1 MFTNYLKIALRNI
14 LKHKSYAFVNI
25 AGLAVGIACCL
36 LILLYVQ
43 DELSYDRFHQNAA
56 RIYRA
61 TLATSQQRVEVTPS
75 IVGPIFE
82 REFSE
87 VAQTVRLYETTRYG
101 AVVVQH
107 GERIFQEERFMF
119 ADSTVFEVFTFPF
132 ITGNPAT
139 ALARPNTIV
148 LTQATAQKY
157 FGSAKPLGQTLRVN
171 NARDYE
177 ITGVIQ
183 DVPRHSHLQFD
194 FLASYV
200 SLTNDWAKEET
211 WYSAN
216 LYTYLLLHA
225 NASLPALEQR
235 IPALL
240 QREKVEYWEKIALQK
255 LTRIHLYWNNDVAR
269 IYIFASI
276 AFLVLL
282 IACINYMNLATA
294 RSIRRARE
302 VGVRK
307 VLGAVRGQLAA
318 QFYGEIGVI
327 TLLALA
333 LAVLLVEVA
342 RPVFNAVSGKQLAA
356 GAMLHPSFIMMI
368 AAVGVLVT
376 LIAGSY
382 PALFLSTFQPAKVL
396 KSALKLSGHGAAFRK
411 GLVVA
416 QFVISIAL
424 ISGTAVV
431 YNQLSYINNKK
442 LGFEKEQVLVL
453 PMRERTLRN
462 NYATLKAALAQHSN
476 IVSVSAAAGFPG
488 RVFGGYTMQAEG
500 LPENQQPAVVGY
512 PVDKD
517 IIKTLG
523 LELLVGRGFPETFT
537 EAQGYVY
544 VINERALQILG
555 WQKEDAVGKWM
566 NLPSERMGR
575 VVGVVKDFHF
585 ASLHAEIRPLV
596 MFIEPPEFQ
605 YLLVKLRPQDL
616 PNTLAFMRKQW
627 QELAPNSPFEF
638 SFLDRA
644 FASLYRTEQNAGRL
658 LGLFAALAI
667 LIACLGLF
675 GLASFTAEQRTKE
688 IGVRKVLGA
697 TVAGIIGLL
706 SRDYVKL
713 VAIAF
718 VIATP
723 LGYFAMQRWLQDFA
737 YRVNIAWWVFALAG
751 GAALLIA
758 LLTVS
763 LQAIKAALANPVE
776 ALRYE

>member
-56 RIYRA
+56 QIYRA

-75 IVGPIFE
+75 ILGPIFQ
-82 REFSE
+82 REFPE
-87 VAQTVRLYETTRYG
+87 VAQSARLYETTRFG

-139 ALARPNTIV
+139 ALTRPNTII

-157 FGSAKPLGQTLRVN
+157 FGETNPLGQTLRVN

-177 ITGVIQ
+177 ITGVIEN
-183 DVPRHSHLQFD
+183 VPRHSHLQFD

-200 SLTNDWAKEET
+200 SLTNEWAKNET

-235 IPALL
+235 IPNLL
-240 QREKVEYWEKIALQK
+240 QREKVEFWEKISLQK
-255 LTRIHLYWNNDVAR
+255 LTRIHLYWNNDIAR
-269 IYIFASI
+269 VYIFASI

-333 LAVLLVEVA
+333 LAVLLVEIA
-342 RPVFNAVSGKQLAA
+342 RPVFNAISGKQLAA
-356 GAMLHPSFIMMI
+356 GAMLQPSFIMMI
-368 AAVGVLVT
+368 AAIGALVS

-396 KSALKLSGHGAAFRK
+396 KSALKLSGHGAGFRK

-431 YNQLSYINNKK
+431 YNQLAYINNKK
-442 LGFEKEQVLVL
+442 LGFEKEQVLIL
-453 PMRERTLRN
+453 PMRERTMRS
-462 NYATLKAALAQHSN
+462 NYETLKAALAQHSS

-488 RVFGGYTMQAEG
+488 TVMGGYRMQAEG
-500 LPENQQPAVVGY
+500 LPENEQPRVVGY
-512 PVDKD
+512 IVDND
-517 IIKTLG
+517 IVRTLG
-523 LELLVGRGFPETFT
+523 LELLAGRGFPEVWT

-544 VINERALQILG
+544 VINERAMRILG
-555 WQKEDAVGKWM
+555 WQKEEAVGKWL
-566 NLPSERMGR
+566 NLLSSRMGR

-585 ASLHAEIRPLV
+585 TSLREEIMPLA
-596 MFIEPPEFQ
+596 MFIEPREFK
-605 YLLVKLRPQDL
+605 YLLVKVRPQDL
-616 PNTLAFMRKQW
+616 ANTLAFMREQW
-627 QELAPNSPFEF
+627 RELAPHSPFEF

-644 FASLYRTEQNAGRL
+644 FEVLYRAEQNAGRL
-658 LGLFAALAI
+658 MAVFSALAI

-706 SRDYVKL
+706 SRDFVKL

-718 VIATP
+718 VIAAP
-723 LGYFAMQRWLQDFA
+723 LGYFAMQRWLQNFA
-737 YRVNIAWWVFALAG
+737 YRIDIGWWIFALAG
-751 GAALLIA
+751 GLALLIA

-763 LQAIKAALANPVE
+763 MQAIKAALANPVE

>member
-1 MFTNYLKIALRNI
+1 MFKNYLKIALRNI

-43 DELSYDRFHQNAA
+43 DELNYDRFHQNAA
-56 RIYRA
+56 QIYRA
-61 TLATSQQRVEVTPS
+61 TLASNQQRVEVTPS
-75 IVGPIFE
+75 ILGPIFQ
-82 REFSE
+82 REFPE
-87 VAQTVRLYETTRYG
+87 VAQTVRLYETTRFG
-101 AVVVQH
+101 AVVVQR

-148 LTQATAQKY
+148 LTEAAARKY
-157 FGSAKPLGQTLRVN
+157 FGAANPLGQTLRVN

-200 SLTNDWAKEET
+200 SLTNDWAKNET

-235 IPALL
+235 IPGLL
-240 QREKVEYWEKIALQK
+240 QREKDEYWEKIALQK
-255 LTRIHLYWNNDVAR
+255 LTRIHLYWNNDIVR
-269 IYIFASI
+269 VYIFSSI

-333 LAVLLVEVA
+333 LAVLFVEVA
-342 RPVFNAVSGKQLAA
+342 RPAFNAVSGKQLAA
-356 GAMLHPSFIMMI
+356 GAMLQPSFIMML
-368 AAVGVLVT
+368 AAGGAMVT

-382 PALFLSTFQPAKVL
+382 PALFLSTFQPGQVL
-396 KSALKLSGHGAAFRK
+396 KSALKLSGHGAGFRK

-424 ISGTAVV
+424 ISGTTVV
-431 YNQLSYINNKK
+431 YNQLAYINNKK
-442 LGFEKEQVLVL
+442 LGFEKEQVLIL
-453 PMRERTLRN
+453 PMRERTLRS
-462 NYATLKAALAQHSN
+462 NYAALKAALAQHSN

-488 RVFGGYTMQAEG
+488 RVFGGYVMQAEG
-500 LPENQQPAVVGY
+500 LPENQQPEVVGY
-512 PVDKD
+512 PVDND

-523 LELLVGRGFPETFT
+523 LELLAGRGFPETWT

-555 WQKEDAVGKWM
+555 WQKEEAIGRWM
-566 NLPSERMGR
+566 NLPSNRMGR

-585 ASLHAEIRPLV
+585 ASLHAEIKPLA

-627 QELAPNSPFEF
+627 HELAPNSPFDF

-644 FASLYRTEQNAGRL
+644 FESLYRAEQNAGRL
-658 LGLFAALAI
+658 LGVFAALAI

-697 TVAGIIGLL
+697 TVTSIIGLL
-706 SRDYVKL
+706 SQDFVKL

-723 LGYFAMQRWLQDFA
+723 LGYFAMQKWLQNFA
-737 YRVNIAWWVFALAG
+737 YRIEIGWWIFGLAG
-751 GAALLIA
+751 GLALLIA

-763 LQAIKAALANPVE
+763 MQALKAALANPVE

>member
-1 MFTNYLKIALRNI
+1 MLRNYLRIALRNI
-14 LKHKSYAFVNI
+14 LKHKSYAIVNI

-43 DELSYDRFHQNAA
+43 DELSYDRFHENAA
-56 RIYRA
+56 QIYRA
-61 TLATSQQRVEVTPS
+61 TLATSQQRLEVSPS
-75 IVGPIFE
+75 ILATIFQ
-82 REFSE
+82 REFPE
-87 VAQTVRLYETTRYG
+87 VARTVRFYETTRFG

-132 ITGNPAT
+132 IAGNPAT
-139 ALARPNTIV
+139 ALTRPNTIV
-148 LTQATAQKY
+148 ITQATARKY
-157 FGSAKPLGQTLRVN
+157 FGEANPLGQTLRVN

-200 SLTNDWAKEET
+200 SLTMDWVKNET

-235 IPALL
+235 IPGLL
-240 QREKVEYWEKIALQK
+240 QREKVEFWEKIALQK
-255 LTRIHLYWNNDVAR
+255 LTRIHLYWNNDIAR
-269 IYIFASI
+269 VYIFSSI

-282 IACINYMNLATA
+282 VACINYMNLATA
-294 RSIRRARE
+294 RSLRRARE

-307 VLGAVRGQLAA
+307 VLGAVRGQLAS

-333 LAVLLVEVA
+333 LAVLLVELA
-342 RPVFNAVSGKQLAA
+342 RPAFNAISDKQLAA
-356 GAMLHPSFIMMI
+356 GTMLQPSFIMMI
-368 AAVGVLVT
+368 VAAGALVT
-376 LIAGSY
+376 LISGSY
-382 PALFLSTFQPAKVL
+382 PALFLSAFQPGQVL
-396 KSALKLSGHGAAFRK
+396 KSALKLGGHGAGFRK
-411 GLVVA
+411 GLVVT

-424 ISGTAVV
+424 ISGTTVV
-431 YNQLSYINNKK
+431 YNQLAYLNDKK
-442 LGFEKEQVLVL
+442 LGFEKEQVLIL

-462 NYATLKAALAQHSN
+462 NYATLKAALTQHSN
-476 IVSVSAAAGFPG
+476 IVSVAAAAGFPG
-488 RVFGGYTMQAEG
+488 RVMGGYVMQAEG
-500 LPENQQPAVVGY
+500 LPENQKLEVVGY
-512 PVDKD
+512 PVDSD

-523 LELLVGRGFPETFT
+523 LELLAGRGFPETWT

-544 VINERALQILG
+544 VINEHALQILG
-555 WQKEDAVGKWM
+555 WQKEEAVGKWM
-566 NLPSERMGR
+566 NLPAERMGR

-585 ASLHAEIRPLV
+585 ASLHAEIKPLA

-616 PNTLAFMRKQW
+616 PNTLAFMRQKW
-627 QELAPNSPFEF
+627 QELAPNSPFDF
-638 SFLDRA
+638 SFLDRT
-644 FASLYRTEQNAGRL
+644 FAAMYRAEQNAGRL
-658 LGLFAALAI
+658 LAVFAALAI

-697 TVAGIIGLL
+697 TVASIIGLL
-706 SRDYVKL
+706 SQDFVKL

-718 VIATP
+718 VITTP
-723 LGYFAMQRWLQDFA
+723 LAYFAMHRWLQNFA
-737 YRVNIAWWVFALAG
+737 YRTDLGWWVFALAG
-751 GAALLIA
+751 GLALLIA

-763 LQAIKAALANPVE
+763 TQALKAARANPVE
-776 ALRYE
+776 SLRYE